1 MWSLQNYFWTY
12 SVSLDLPA
20 FNSTARIKGGISRL
34 VDLEGAEPHNVL
46 FFSIL
51 LETI

>member
-1 MWSLQNYFWTY
+1 MSM
-12 SVSLDLPA
+12 
-20 FNSTARIKGGISRL
+20 ARIKGGISQL
-34 VDLEGAEPHNVL
+34 VDLRLGEPHNVL